1 MLEKQKKKLK
11 SQKKKTK
18 EYFNK
23 IELIK
28 KKNLRYKVAEKY
40 LFIDNSPM
48 FWGVNDNYKSV
59 NSRSFVSEIFDLK
72 ILNIYDQKNQI
83 RKLKKKISLFGIFHT
98 LDHTLKPK
106 QVLNFA
112 LDNSDYVIVYCHI
125 DDQVTKQ
132 HLFSLT
138 KEFLSYLNK
147 QKINCLD
154 ISEKINHSKK
164 NPIMYFLCSKKKIKL
179 KI

>member
-1 MLEKQKKKLK
+1 
-11 SQKKKTK
+11 
-18 EYFNK
+18 
-23 IELIK
+23 
-28 KKNLRYKVAEKY
+28 
-40 LFIDNSPM
+40 M

-72 ILNIYDQKNQI
+72 ILNIYDQKNKI

-154 ISEKINHSKK
+154 ISEKINHNKK
-164 NPIMYFLCSKKKIKL
+164 SPIMYFLCSKKNKIKN
-179 KI
+179 IIY